1 MKKKKFFVCRKIEKN
16 SKICL
21 TKDFFSLRSAHEK
34 NNNKFFYWKMFT
46 TFAQIG
52 KKNEGTQISNLSKT
66 LFFTPDHKS

>member
-1 MKKKKFFVCRKIEKN
+1 MEKN

-21 TKDFFSLRSAHEK
+21 TKDFFSLGYAHEK
-34 NNNKFFYWKMFT
+34 NNTFFYWKMFT